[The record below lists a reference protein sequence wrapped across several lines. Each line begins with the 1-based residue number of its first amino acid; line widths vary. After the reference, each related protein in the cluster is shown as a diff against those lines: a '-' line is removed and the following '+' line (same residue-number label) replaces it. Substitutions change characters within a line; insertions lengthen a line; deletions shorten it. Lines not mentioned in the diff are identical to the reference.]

1 MPSVIAFQQKWRAA
15 KGLTER
21 SAYQQ
26 HFLDL
31 CALFD
36 VPGPAEADPT
46 GQQYAFEKGA
56 TKSTG
61 GKGFADVWR
70 RGYFAVEYKGAHANL
85 SAAYDQ
91 LLRYLDALE
100 NPPVLIT
107 CDLDRFEVR
116 THFTNTPTV
125 TYAFDLEGLS
135 DPANLDVLRAA
146 FTAPDRLRPRTST
159 AAVTEEAARRFGAL
173 AQSLNGRGFPPDTV
187 AHFLMQLL
195 FCLFAEDAGLLPR
208 GLFTELLT
216 YCAGYPDDFPAQIDQ
231 LLAAMRA
238 GGVVTYKRIDRF
250 NGGLFVDIATL
261 PLTGN
266 ELKGLLAASRLD
278 WGAIEPAIFGTL
290 FERGL
295 DPAQRSALGAHYTG
309 RADIERVIEPVLMV
323 PLRRR
328 WETVRAEAD
337 ALKTRWDNAKSPG
350 AATTAR
356 NAFAG
361 RLQDVQAELAA
372 VRVLDPACGS
382 GNFLYVALAR
392 LMDLEKEVITYAAAN
407 GLPAPFPT
415 VGPQQLHG
423 IEVNPYAHALAQVVV
438 WIGFLQWRIA
448 NGFTGRRDPV
458 LDPLETIERRDAL
471 LTRDEDGTVHE
482 AAWPAADVIV
492 GNPPFLGGNR
502 IRSELGDAYVTELFG
517 VYDKRIPQ
525 FSDFVCYWFEKA
537 REQIESGKTQRAG
550 LLSTN
555 SIRGGVNR
563 RVLERIKQS
572 GDIFMAWNDE
582 PWVLNG
588 AAVRI
593 SIVGFDGG
601 SEAEKTLDNLAVT
614 NISSDLEGELDIASA
629 VILPENRGIGFQG
642 PSPKGP
648 FDIEPGIARDMLSAP
663 INVNGRP
670 NRDVVRPVVNAMDVM
685 RASRESFTIDFNT
698 MGLDDASLYEAPFE
712 YVRLVVLPVRIS
724 ERRADFR
731 GAWWQYARPRVELRA
746 ALAGLSRQLVTPR
759 HSKFRV
765 FRWYSMDVLANDATI
780 VFARDDDYFF
790 GVLHSR
796 AHELWSLRMG
806 TWLGKGNDPRYTPTT
821 CFETFPLPWAPGREP
836 TGDPRH
842 AAIGDAARRLDELR
856 RAWLNPPDI
865 AADELKRRTLTNLYN
880 LRPTWLDMAHA
891 ALDRAVW
898 AAYGWPEGEVPA
910 DVPEDTILARLLALN
925 GERTAAS
932 RK

>member
-1 MPSVIAFQQKWRAA
+1 MPSVIAFQQKWRMA

-36 VPGPAEADPT
+36 VPGPAEADPS
-46 GQQYAFEKGA
+46 GEHYAFEKGA
-56 TKSTG
+56 TKSSG

-70 RGYFAVEYKGAHANL
+70 RGAFAVEYKGAHANL
-85 SAAYDQ
+85 AAAYDQ

-135 DPANLDVLRAA
+135 DPSNLDVLRLA
-146 FTAPDRLRPRTST
+146 FTAPERLRPRTST

-173 AQSLNGRGFPPDTV
+173 AQSLNARGFAPDTV

-216 YCAGYPDDFPAQIDQ
+216 YCAGYPDDFPTQIDQ
-231 LLAAMRA
+231 LLAAMRS
-238 GGVVTYKRIDRF
+238 GGVVNYRRIDRF

-261 PLTGN
+261 PLTGD

-309 RADIERVIEPVLMV
+309 RADIERVVEPVLMV

-337 ALKTRWDNAKSPG
+337 ALKQRWDNAKSTG

-361 RLQDVQAELAA
+361 RLQDFQAELAA

-415 VGPQQLHG
+415 VGPRQLHG
-423 IEVNPYAHALAQVVV
+423 IEINPYAHALAQVVV

-458 LDPLETIERRDAL
+458 LDPLETIELRDAL
-471 LTRDEDGTVHE
+471 LTRDADGTVHE

-492 GNPPFLGGNR
+492 GNPPFLGGKR
-502 IRSELGDAYVTELFG
+502 VRAELGDDYAETLHRLF
-517 VYDKRIPQ
+517 DDRLPP

-537 REQIESGKTQRAG
+537 RAQIDHGETQRAG

-555 SIRGGVNR
+555 SIRGGANR
-563 RVLERIKQS
+563 RVLNRIKQT
-572 GDIFMAWNDE
+572 GDIFMAWDDE

-593 SIVGFDGG
+593 SIIGFDNGT
-601 SEAEKTLDNLAVT
+601 ELERTLDGLPAKAINA
-614 NISSDLEGELDIASA
+614 DLTGTVDLTVARR
-629 VILPENRGIGFQG
+629 LPENERVGFIGVQK
-642 PSPKGP
+642 SGP
-648 FDIEPGIARDMLSAP
+648 FDVSAEVAQTWLASP
-663 INVNGRP
+663 VNPNGRP
-670 NRDVVRPVVNAMDVM
+670 NSDVVRPFTNALDIVRRPRERWIVDFGLMDEDL
-685 RASRESFTIDFNT
+685 A
-698 MGLDDASLYEAPFE
+698 ALYERPFQ
-712 YVRLVVLPVRIS
+712 YVLEEVRPARNKSGIGT
-724 ERRADFR
+724 EM
-731 GAWWQYARPRVELRA
+731 WWQHWRPRPELRRKIES
-746 ALAGLSRQLVTPR
+746 LDRYLVTPAVAKYR
-759 HSKFRV
+759 LFAWSQPEVHP
-765 FRWYSMDVLANDATI
+765 DHALIA
-780 VFARDDDYFF
+780 FARNDD
-790 GVLHSR
+790 
-796 AHELWSLRMG
+796 
-806 TWLGKGNDPRYTPTT
+806 
-821 CFETFPLPWAPGREP
+821 
-836 TGDPRH
+836 
-842 AAIGDAARRLDELR
+842 
-856 RAWLNPPDI
+856 
-865 AADELKRRTLTNLYN
+865 
-880 LRPTWLDMAHA
+880 
-891 ALDRAVW
+891 
-898 AAYGWPEGEVPA
+898 
-910 DVPEDTILARLLALN
+910 
-925 GERTAAS
+925 
-932 RK
+932 

>member
-36 VPGPAEADPT
+36 VPGPAETDPT
-46 GQQYAFEKGA
+46 GEHYAFENGA

-238 GGVVTYKRIDRF
+238 GGVVNYKRIDRF

-261 PLTGN
+261 PLTRD
-266 ELKGLLAASRLD
+266 ELRGLLAASRLD

-337 ALKTRWDNAKSPG
+337 ALKLRWDNAKSPG

-415 VGPQQLHG
+415 VGPRQLHG

-471 LTRDEDGTVHE
+471 LSRDADGTASE

-492 GNPPFLGGNR
+492 GNPPFLGAKKL
-502 IRSELGDAYVTELFG
+502 RSQLTDAYVEDLYM
-517 VYDKRIPQ
+517 VYGKRVPGM
-525 FSDFVCYWFEKA
+525 SDFCCYWFEKA
-537 REQIESGKTQRAG
+537 REQIAVLQTQRAG
-550 LLSTN
+550 LLATN
-555 SIRGGVNR
+555 SIRGGLSR
-563 RVLERIKQS
+563 RVLDSIKRS
-572 GDIFMAWNDE
+572 GDIFMAWEDE
-582 PWVLNG
+582 PWILDG

-593 SIVGFDGG
+593 SIVGFDDG
-601 SEAEKTLDNLAVT
+601 SETDRSLDGAPVT
-614 NISSDLEGELDIASA
+614 EIHSDLTGKTSLTAT
-629 VILPENRGIGFQG
+629 VRLRENERIGFVGDVKAGRFDVTEDVARQWLHA
-642 PSPKGP
+642 PSNP
-648 FDIEPGIARDMLSAP
+648 
-663 INVNGRP
+663 NGRP
-670 NRDVVRPVVNAMDVM
+670 NSDVVRPYANSLDVVRRPQDVWV
-685 RASRESFTIDFNT
+685 IDFGVD
-698 MGLDDASLYEAPFE
+698 MPVDEAALYEAPFE
-712 YVRLVVLPVRIS
+712 HVLLNVKPKRDLVKRDSYRRRWWLHAEPVQGM
-724 ERRADFR
+724 RRGIAPLDRF
-731 GAWWQYARPRVELRA
+731 
-746 ALAGLSRQLVTPR
+746 LVTP
-759 HSKFRV
+759 SVAKYRV
-765 FRWYSMDVLANDATI
+765 FAWLSGNVLPDHQLI

-806 TWLGKGNDPRYTPTT
+806 TSLEDRPRYTPTT
-821 CFETFPLPWAPGREP
+821 CFETFPLPWAPGHEP
-836 TGDPRH
+836 ADDPRH
-842 AAIGDAARRLDELR
+842 TAVGDAARRLDELR

-865 AADELKRRTLTNLYN
+865 AAAELKRRTLTNLYN

-891 ALDRAVW
+891 ALDRAV
-898 AAYGWPEGEVPA
+898 
-910 DVPEDTILARLLALN
+910 
-925 GERTAAS
+925 
-932 RK
+932 